1 MTNERTEELEAPE
14 LVLAALYL
22 GGLLFLVAW
31 FAA

>member
-14 LVLAALYL
+14 LVLGVLYF
-22 GGLLFLVAW
+22 GGLLSLVAW